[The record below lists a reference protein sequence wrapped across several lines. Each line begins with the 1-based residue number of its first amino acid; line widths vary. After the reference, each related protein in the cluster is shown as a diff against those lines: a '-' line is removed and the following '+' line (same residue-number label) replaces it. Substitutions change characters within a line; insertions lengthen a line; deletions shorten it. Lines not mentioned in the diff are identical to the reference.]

1 MRFNINDFNDS
12 FAELNALKALRNN
25 EIVEVDGKTTA
36 IKLTELFGIFIKDLR
51 KNLRFFKV
59 KGIKTQWINNEL
71 WFYFLNDLKVAGGL
85 ASCNC
90 RAFNTNI
97 NSYNNYFQGRLTLK
111 VLSDNQF
118 RVVNF

>member
-1 MRFNINDFNDS
+1 MRFNVNDFNN
-12 FAELNALKALRNN
+12 AQMELKALKALRKN
-25 EIVEVDGKTTA
+25 EIVEVDGKITA
-36 IKLTELFGIFIKDLR
+36 IKLTELFGVFIKDLR

-59 KGIKTQWINNEL
+59 KGIKTQWINGEL
-71 WFYFLNDLKVAGGL
+71 WFYFLNDLKISGGL
-85 ASCNC
+85 ATANC

-111 VLSDNQF
+111 VLSDCQF

>member
-1 MRFNINDFNDS
+1 MRFNAKNFNDTEL
-12 FAELNALKALRNN
+12 ELNALKALRNN

-36 IKLTELFGIFIKDLR
+36 IELVRLFGIFIQDLQ
-51 KNLRFFKV
+51 KNLQFFKV

-111 VLSDNQF
+111 VLSDCQF

>member
-1 MRFNINDFNDS
+1 MLFNINNFSN
-12 FAELNALKALRNN
+12 AELELKALKALKNG
-25 EIVEVDGKTTA
+25 EIVEVDKKTTA
-36 IKLTELFGIFIKDLR
+36 IELVKLFGIFIQDLQ

-71 WFYFLNDLKVAGGL
+71 WFYFLNDLKIEGGL

-97 NSYNNYFQGRLTLK
+97 SSYNNYFQGRLTLK